1 MSTQS
6 NLAFASYSD
15 NPQLNVEFT
24 TGVGVIG
31 AGYWGPKLAR
41 SFNAREN
48 TRVVAVC
55 DVNPDKMRPF
65 RALDPQIGCYG
76 DYRDL
81 ISNSKVKA
89 IAISVTDPA
98 RYAIAEAAINNGLH
112 VMVEACQS
120 APETEMTSLKE
131 NAEARGLSLSIVTF
145 PNGGIVGGTLP
156 EDVETEIKNFF
167 SSIEAD

>member
-1 MSTQS
+1 MPNQT
-6 NLAFASYSD
+6 NLAYVSYSD
-15 NPQLNVEFT
+15 NPQLNIEYT

-31 AGYWGPKLAR
+31 AGYWGPKMAR
-41 SFNAREN
+41 TFNAQEN

-81 ISNSKVKA
+81 LSNSKVKA

-98 RYAIAEAAINNGLH
+98 RYAIANAALNNGIH
-112 VMVEACQS
+112 VIVEECES
-120 APETEMTSLKE
+120 AGEAEMTSLRE
-131 NAEARGLSLSIVTF
+131 NAEARGLSLSIVAF

-156 EDVETEIKNFF
+156 EDVELEMKNFL

>member
-1 MSTQS
+1 MAKQT
-6 NLAFASYSD
+6 NLALATETD
-15 NPQLNVEFT
+15 NPELNTEFT
-24 TGVGVIG
+24 TGIGVIG

-41 SFNAREN
+41 DFNKQDN

-81 ISNSKVKA
+81 LSNPKVKA
-89 IAISVTDPA
+89 VAISITDPA
-98 RYAIAEAAINNGLH
+98 RYVVANAALNNGLH
-112 VMVEACQS
+112 VMVES
-120 APETEMTSLKE
+120 YETASDAELKALKV
-131 NAEARGLSLSIVTF
+131 NAEARGLKLAVMAF

-156 EDVETEIKNFF
+156 EDVQTEMTNFLTV
-167 SSIEAD
+167 IQGK